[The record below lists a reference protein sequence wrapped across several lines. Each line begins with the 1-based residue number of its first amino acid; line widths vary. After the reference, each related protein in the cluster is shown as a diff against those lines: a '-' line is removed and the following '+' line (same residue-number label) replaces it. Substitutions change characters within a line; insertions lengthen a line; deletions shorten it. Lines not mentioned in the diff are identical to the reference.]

1 MKFEIQGMY
10 ALVVGGTSG
19 IGEATVRALVNQ
31 GCKVIAT
38 GVTRAEIE
46 ACQSNSELED
56 VSFRLLDV
64 ADSDAVRACI
74 ADLPCLDILVNA
86 AGIGGGGDEFEEA
99 GFQRSIDINL
109 SGTMRV
115 CYAALELLERRGGSI
130 VNLASVMSFFGTG
143 TAPAYS
149 ASKGGVMQLT
159 KSLAIAWAEKG
170 IRVNAVAPGWIDTP
184 MTSAMQSD
192 VERNERVLARS
203 PMGRWGKPEE
213 IAQGIVFL
221 SSPSAS
227 FITGVV
233 LPVDGGFM
241 AVGI

>member
-1 MKFEIQGMY
+1 MNREMKGLH
-10 ALVVGGTSG
+10 ALVIGGTSG
-19 IGEATVRALVNQ
+19 IGKATVRALTEV
-31 GCKVIAT
+31 GCNVVAT
-38 GVTRAEIE
+38 GVTKGEIE
-46 ACQSNSELED
+46 ACENRPELKK
-56 VSFRLLDV
+56 VSFRLLDIS
-64 ADSDAVRACI
+64 DSDAVQACI
-74 ADLPCLDILVNA
+74 GDLQRLDILVNA
-86 AGIGGGGDEFEEA
+86 AGIGRGSDEFEED
-99 GFQRSIDINL
+99 GFQRTIDVNL

-115 CYAALELLERRGGSI
+115 CYAAKELLGRQGGSI

-149 ASKGGVMQLT
+149 ASKGGVAQLT
-159 KSLAIAWAEKG
+159 KSLAVAWAEKG
-170 IRVNAVAPGWIDTP
+170 IRVNAVAPGWVDTP
-184 MTSAMQSD
+184 MTLGMQED

-227 FITGVV
+227 FVTGVV
-233 LPVDGGFM
+233 LPVDGGYM